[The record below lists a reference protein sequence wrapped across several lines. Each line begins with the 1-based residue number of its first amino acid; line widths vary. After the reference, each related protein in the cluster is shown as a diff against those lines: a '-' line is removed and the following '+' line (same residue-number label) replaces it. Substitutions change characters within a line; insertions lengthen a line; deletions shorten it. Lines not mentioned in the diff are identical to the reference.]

1 MSADQDEALEVLRA
15 VWRARGQSATDLA
28 DELGES
34 KSCKRMTDVG
44 FEDYAGGEEDRT
56 AAWRATLEREGKLRD
71 TGSVSDLVRES
82 PDSRVRDLALG
93 SADSR

>member
-28 DELGES
+28 DELGEG

-44 FEDYAGGEEDRT
+44 FEEFAGGEEART

-71 TGSVSDLVRES
+71 TGSVRDLVGEVRE
-82 PDSRVRDLALG
+82 

>member
-1 MSADQDEALEVLRA
+1 MSANQDEALEVLRA
-15 VWRARGQSATDLA
+15 VWRARGQSTTDLA

-44 FEDYAGGEEDRT
+44 FDDFAGGEEDRT

-71 TGSVSDLVRES
+71 TGSVRDLVRG
-82 PDSRVRDLALG
+82 PADLVRG